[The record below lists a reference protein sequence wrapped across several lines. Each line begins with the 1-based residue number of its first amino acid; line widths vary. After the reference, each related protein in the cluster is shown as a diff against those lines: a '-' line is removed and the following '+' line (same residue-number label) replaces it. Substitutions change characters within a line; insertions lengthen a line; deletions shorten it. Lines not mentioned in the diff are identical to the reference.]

1 MPPVYEGKYEVTI
14 GLEVHAQLNTKSKIF
29 CGCNTAFGA
38 QPNTQVCPVCLG
50 LPGVLPV
57 LNQEVLKKAV
67 LAGLATNSR
76 INRFS
81 KFDRKQYFYPDLPKA
96 YQISQYEQPICLDG
110 ELQIID
116 DEGKPKRI
124 GITRIHMEEDAGK
137 LVHSEDKSLP
147 LSYIDLNRTGVPLIE
162 IVSEPEIQSPLEAYN
177 YLTNLKAI
185 LRYADISDGNM
196 EEGSLRCDANVSIKP
211 VGATKLGT
219 RCEIKN
225 LNSFKNVKASIEYEI
240 SRQIAMVEAGESV
253 RQETRLWNADEGRT
267 RTMRS
272 KDDAHDYRYFPD
284 PDLVPI
290 VLSEEEIEKIRDL
303 LPELPQQKSS
313 RFQQQYSLPE
323 YDATVLTATRETGEY
338 YEQVVAGGIPP
349 KKASNWIMSEVLY
362 LLKENSWEMSEFPV
376 KAEATAKLLQLV
388 ESGTISGKIAK
399 KVFDKMVAGEGDPDQ
414 IVAREGLVQ
423 VSDTA
428 AIEAVIQEVLSENQD
443 QVEEYRSGKEKVF
456 GFLVGQVMKK
466 SKGKANPQVAND
478 LLKKALSN

>member
-323 YDATVLTATRETGEY
+323 YDATVLTATRETAEY